1 MPTVITTLRL
11 FIFWKIPM
19 PTVIRVPTL
28 INFLENSHAYGNKGA
43 YAYSE
48 VKSTCLGFQNCI
60 FLLQQLR

>member
-1 MPTVITTLRL
+1 MPTVITMLRL
-11 FIFWKIPM
+11 LIFWKIPM

-48 VKSTCLGFQNCI
+48 VKSTAFALSMYVCSRL
-60 FLLQQLR
+60 

>member
-48 VKSTCLGFQNCI
+48 VKSTYVSAESSLSLN
-60 FLLQQLR
+60 